1 VTLERNTS
9 RGSKTYLMRVETHI
23 EGSSIFLY
31 ISRETD
37 PWPIRIKNDTNMQ
50 FEFQQAVSVT

>member
-1 VTLERNTS
+1 
-9 RGSKTYLMRVETHI
+9 MRVETHI

-37 PWPIRIKNDTNMQ
+37 PWPIRIKNDTNMH
-50 FEFQQAVSVT
+50 FEFQQAVSAAPEDPAPVC